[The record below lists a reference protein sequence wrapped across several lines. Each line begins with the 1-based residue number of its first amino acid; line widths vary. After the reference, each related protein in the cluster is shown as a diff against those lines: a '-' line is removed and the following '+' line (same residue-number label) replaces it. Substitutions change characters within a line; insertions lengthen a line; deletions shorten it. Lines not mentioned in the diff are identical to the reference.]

1 MSKRRDWRI
10 LAESNCIQ
18 TQKTSFVNV
27 SLCETLD
34 KDHSG
39 IVNIRKWDKFLKKE
53 EYLAGLQREEMPS
66 RPTTQG
72 LLVPFTCIPELI
84 KELQQIYN
92 YALINNISADS
103 NSLPFSKSKSL
114 ANGGV

>member
-10 LAESNCIQ
+10 LSESNRIQ
-18 TQKTSFVNV
+18 TQETSFVNV

-34 KDHSG
+34 KDRTG

-72 LLVPFTCIPELI
+72 LVVPFTCIPELI
-84 KELQQIYN
+84 KELQQIYSF
-92 YALINNISADS
+92 AIDNNVSVS
-103 NSLPFSKSKSL
+103 Y
-114 ANGGV
+114 GVIPAMLVKQENAIKE